1 LPSADAAGPWR
12 AEADG
17 IALWLRLTPK
27 GGKDAVDGV
36 ETLSDGRRVIKA
48 RVRAAPENGKAN
60 AALIELVAKLLRAPK
75 SAVSIRSGETARI
88 KQIFIAGAPAAYLDA
103 LQSLA
108 PMDG

>member
-1 LPSADAAGPWR
+1 MPSADATGPWR

-60 AALIELVAKLLRAPK
+60 AALIELVARLLRAPK

-108 PMDG
+108 PTDG

>member
-1 LPSADAAGPWR
+1 
-12 AEADG
+12 
-17 IALWLRLTPK
+17 
-27 GGKDAVDGV
+27 
-36 ETLSDGRRVIKA
+36 VIKA

-60 AALIELVAKLLRAPK
+60 AALIELVARLLRAPK

>member
-1 LPSADAAGPWR
+1 M
-12 AEADG
+12 
-17 IALWLRLTPK
+17 WLRLTPK
-27 GGKDAVDGV
+27 GGKDAVDGI

-60 AALIELVAKLLRAPK
+60 AALIDLVAGLLKAPK

-108 PMDG
+108 PTDG

>member
-1 LPSADAAGPWR
+1 MPSAEGSACWR
-12 AEADG
+12 LEAEG
-17 IALWLRLTPK
+17 IALWLRLSPK
-27 GGKDAVDGV
+27 GGRDAIEGL
-36 ETLSDGRRVIKA
+36 ETLSDGRRVLKA

-60 AALIELVAKLLRAPK
+60 AAMIDLVAGWLRAPK

-88 KQIFIAGAPAAYLDA
+88 KQIFIAGAPAVYLDA

>member
-1 LPSADAAGPWR
+1 
-12 AEADG
+12 
-17 IALWLRLTPK
+17 
-27 GGKDAVDGV
+27 
-36 ETLSDGRRVIKA
+36 VIKA

-60 AALIELVAKLLRAPK
+60 AALIELVARLLRAPK

-108 PMDG
+108 PTDG

>member
-1 LPSADAAGPWR
+1 
-12 AEADG
+12 
-17 IALWLRLTPK
+17 
-27 GGKDAVDGV
+27 
-36 ETLSDGRRVIKA
+36 VIKA